1 MDFAGLYN
9 NGDDEYMEGL
19 QEESKLPEEQQSDL
33 FKRLDDEW
41 NLSEQF
47 AEYEQLEDDD

>member
-1 MDFAGLYN
+1 
-9 NGDDEYMEGL
+9 MEDL
-19 QEESKLPEEQQSDL
+19 QEESKLPEDQQSDL

-41 NLSEQF
+41 DLSSQF